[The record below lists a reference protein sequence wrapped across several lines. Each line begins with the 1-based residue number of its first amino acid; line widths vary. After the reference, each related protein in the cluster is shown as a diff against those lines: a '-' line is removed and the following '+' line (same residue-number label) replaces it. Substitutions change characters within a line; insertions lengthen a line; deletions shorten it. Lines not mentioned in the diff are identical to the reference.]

1 MAKTYDVIIIGG
13 GPAGL
18 SAAIYAKRFG
28 IEPLVMVRES
38 GGLVA
43 TAPLLENWPGEK
55 AITGAKLAQKMEK
68 QAKKL
73 KVKIVVDSAEKATA
87 VADGKKFEVQA
98 VEKTY
103 SCRAL
108 ILATGT
114 KHKRLGAPGEAEFEG
129 KGVSYCATCDGP
141 MFANRTVAVIGGG
154 DSAVK
159 TALLLAGMASK
170 VYLIYRG
177 GALKCDAFNKD
188 SVCSHEKVKVIYD
201 TNVTRIVGEK
211 MVSGLELDKPYEGS
225 AQLAVNGIF
234 ISVGH
239 APQSELAVGL
249 GATVNDKAE
258 VVVDKFGKTA
268 VPGLFAAG
276 DVTDFGFKQAV
287 TAASQ
292 GATAAKEAYDYVSKI
307 SAAKK

>member
-1 MAKTYDVIIIGG
+1 MAKTYDVIIVGG

-28 IEPLVMVRES
+28 IEPLVIVRES
-38 GGLVA
+38 GGLMA

-55 AITGAKLAQKMEK
+55 SITGLKLSQKMEK
-68 QAKKL
+68 QARKL
-73 KVKIVVDSAEKATA
+73 KVKIVVDTVEKA
-87 VADGKKFEVQA
+87 VASQDGKKFEVQC
-98 VEKTY
+98 VEKNY
-103 SCRAL
+103 ASRSL

-114 KHKRLGAPGEAEFEG
+114 KHKHLGAPGEAEFEG

-141 MFANRTVAVIGGG
+141 MFTGKAVAVVGGG

-159 TALLLAGMASK
+159 TALLLAQHASK

-188 SVCSHEKVKVIYD
+188 SACSNPKIAVIYD
-201 TNVTRIVGEK
+201 TNVTRISGDK
-211 MVSGLELDKPYEGS
+211 MVNKVELDKPFEGS
-225 AQLAVNGIF
+225 SSLALQGVF

-239 APQSELAVGL
+239 VPRSELAAGL
-249 GATVNDKAE
+249 GATVNDKGE
-258 VVVDKFGKTA
+258 VVVDKVGKTA

-276 DVTDFGFKQAV
+276 DVTDFGFKQAI

-292 GATAAKEAYDYVSKI
+292 GATAAHDAYSYVSRLN
-307 SAAKK
+307 AAK

>member
-18 SAAIYAKRFG
+18 TAGIYAKRFG
-28 IEPLVMVRES
+28 IEPLVIAKES
-38 GGLVA
+38 GGLMA

-55 AITGAKLAQKMEK
+55 SITGAKLAQKMEK

-73 KVKIVVDSAEKATA
+73 KVKVVFDS
-87 VADGKKFEVQA
+87 
-98 VEKTY
+98 VEKVNGVNNGAKFVAGAIEKEY
-103 SCRAL
+103 SAKSV

-114 KHKRLGAPGEAEFEG
+114 KHKHLGVPGEAEFEG

-141 MFANRTVAVIGGG
+141 LFANRTVAVIGGG

-159 TALLLAGMASK
+159 TALLLAGIASK
-170 VYLIYRG
+170 VYLVYRG

-188 SVCSHEKVKVIYD
+188 SVCSHEKVKVIYE
-201 TNVTRIVGEK
+201 TNVTRILGDK
-211 MVSGLELDKPYEGS
+211 MVNKIELDKPYEGS
-225 AQLAVNGIF
+225 TQLAVDGIF

-239 APQSELAVGL
+239 TPQSELAVGL
-249 GATVNDKAE
+249 GATVNDKGE

-292 GATAAKEAYDYVSKI
+292 GATAAKEAYDYVTRL
-307 SAAKK
+307 SAVKK